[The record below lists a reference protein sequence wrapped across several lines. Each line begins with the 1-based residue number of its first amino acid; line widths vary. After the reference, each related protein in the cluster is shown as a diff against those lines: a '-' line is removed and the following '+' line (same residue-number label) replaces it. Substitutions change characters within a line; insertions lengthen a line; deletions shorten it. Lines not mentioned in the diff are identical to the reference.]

1 MPGPMV
7 SEAKQQLK
15 IIIDAYLSESDVERV
30 LLACDYADVA
40 HDGITRKSGEPYILH
55 PIAVSCILAHMR
67 LDAETLMAALLHDV
81 IEDTD
86 FNKEDITE
94 KFGKT
99 VAELVDGVTKLS
111 HSSDKEYN
119 KAASFRKILQAT
131 LQDPRVI
138 IIKLADR
145 YHNMTTLESLRP
157 DKRARIAQE
166 TFDIFVPMARLVG
179 MNEMADNLEHLC
191 YQNLDLDMFNNVQE
205 ALLQTKPQRCQY
217 QSTWEQHLSNLLT
230 EFNVPGRIK
239 KKNNNI
245 E

>member
-1 MPGPMV
+1 MPGQEV
-7 SEAKQQLK
+7 SQAKQQLNV
-15 IIIDAYLSESDVERV
+15 IIDAYLKPSDVERV
-30 LLACDYADVA
+30 LAACDYADIA

-67 LDAETLMAALLHDV
+67 MDPETLMAALLHDV

-86 FNKEDITE
+86 FTKEDITE
-94 KFGKT
+94 KFGRT

-145 YHNMTTLESLRP
+145 YHNMTTLDALRP

-179 MNEMADNLEHLC
+179 MNEMADNL
-191 YQNLDLDMFNNVQE
+191 
-205 ALLQTKPQRCQY
+205 
-217 QSTWEQHLSNLLT
+217 
-230 EFNVPGRIK
+230 
-239 KKNNNI
+239 
-245 E
+245 